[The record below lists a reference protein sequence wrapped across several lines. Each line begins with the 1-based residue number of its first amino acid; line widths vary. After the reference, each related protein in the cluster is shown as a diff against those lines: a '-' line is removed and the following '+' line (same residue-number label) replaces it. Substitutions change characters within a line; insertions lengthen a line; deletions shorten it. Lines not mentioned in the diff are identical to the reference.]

1 MRNCDSYYDNYKQY
15 KRLHWPRL
23 VKNIGWANQNIGG
36 RRWWK
41 VINPWAFLNYWRHVP
56 GLPPK
61 STPVNVSKVWWE
73 TLTLG
78 CRGFFH
84 RLILAFYFYRVATL
98 LVGLSCIHNV
108 RRRWRT
114 SRVNLARFLLLW
126 VDLLHQLYRWTEFN
140 LNLARLSRFLWVS
153 RNVYVEPFYVAVSL
167 DRTWNMLW
175 QHVAVTLEKPDR
187 HILAKMMTLI
197 KNN

>member
-1 MRNCDSYYDNYKQY
+1 MRNITFGFSWDLS
-15 KRLHWPRL
+15 
-23 VKNIGWANQNIGG
+23 I
-36 RRWWK
+36 
-41 VINPWAFLNYWRHVP
+41 VP
-56 GLPPK
+56 
-61 STPVNVSKVWWE
+61 SW
-73 TLTLG
+73 
-78 CRGFFH
+78 
-84 RLILAFYFYRVATL
+84 AFYFYRVATL